1 MIGVCYF
8 AEMGNF
14 FLGIHYYEWSLTV
27 YASINIVSI
36 KSWLALIGQVNG
48 ALLNPL
54 ILARPPAHCDRTRPW
69 DRVRTL
75 FVAGDP
81 FPFVYTIQIPTVT
94 AVTATPT
101 VTATVA
107 VAVAVAVTA
116 TATMAVAVA
125 VLTVTVSLTL
135 AGIDAQLMLQRII
148 FFYENE
154 NKTPDLRDVLIK
166 HLRGYS

>member
-1 MIGVCYF
+1 M
-8 AEMGNF
+8 
-14 FLGIHYYEWSLTV
+14 
-27 YASINIVSI
+27 
-36 KSWLALIGQVNG
+36 
-48 ALLNPL
+48 LNPLILAL
-54 ILARPPAHCDRTRPW
+54 ILARPPAHRDRTRPW

-94 AVTATPT
+94 VTVAVTATPT

-107 VAVAVAVTA
+107 VAVAVAVAMTA

-148 FFYENE
+148 FFMKM
-154 NKTPDLRDVLIK
+154 KTK
-166 HLRGYS
+166 HPICVKS